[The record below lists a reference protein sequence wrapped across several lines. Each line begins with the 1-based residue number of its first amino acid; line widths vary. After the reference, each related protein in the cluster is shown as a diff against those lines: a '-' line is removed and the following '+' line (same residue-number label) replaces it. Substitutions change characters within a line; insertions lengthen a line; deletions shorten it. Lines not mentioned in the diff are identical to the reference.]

1 MNPKLQ
7 KIFTVDPFKEMN
19 QSIPGEVC
27 NLVKGKW
34 VQGKTFRKD
43 IPDPLNGEDFLN
55 VPDTLEYN
63 EFIDNL
69 DICPKSG
76 LHNPL
81 KNVERY
87 LMLGEVCTKTAELL
101 REDEVAEYFA
111 KLIQRVMPKSDSQCL
126 GEVTV
131 TRVFFENFSG
141 DNVRFLARS
150 FSNPGDHLGQESSG
164 YRWPFG
170 SVCIIAPFNL
180 SLIHI

>member
-1 MNPKLQ
+1 MNPKFQ
-7 KIFTVDPFKEMN
+7 KIFTVDTYKEMN
-19 QSIPGEVC
+19 QDTPGEVC

-55 VPDTLEYN
+55 VPDTLEYK

-69 DICPKSG
+69 DICLPSG

-101 REDEVAEYFA
+101 REDEVAEYF
-111 KLIQRVMPKSDSQCL
+111 V
-126 GEVTV
+126 
-131 TRVFFENFSG
+131 
-141 DNVRFLARS
+141 
-150 FSNPGDHLGQESSG
+150 
-164 YRWPFG
+164 
-170 SVCIIAPFNL
+170 
-180 SLIHI
+180 